1 MELRQL
7 RHFVALAE
15 NGSVTQAAS
24 REQIVQSG
32 LSNSIH
38 ALERSVGSLLYVR
51 GTRPIRLTDAGQAL
65 LGPAGRSWPRPTTPG
80 PGSATPV
87 PP

>member
-1 MELRQL
+1 MGGRELESRQL

-15 NGSVTQAAS
+15 TGSVTQAAA

-51 GTRPIRLTDAGQAL
+51 GTRPVRLTAAGQAL
-65 LGPAGRSWPRPTTPG
+65 LAPARQILSACAAGPGRS
-80 PGSATPV
+80 
-87 PP
+87 